1 MDLDNTKFNK
11 IIHKK
16 FKRCEFCNK
25 ELTPI
30 GLDYLYANI
39 FPDSIKYER
48 CDCNKHKSIGKEKMS
63 KNMK

>member
-1 MDLDNTKFNK
+1 MDLGNTKFNE
-11 IIHKK
+11 IIHKE

-39 FPDSIKYER
+39 SPDSIKYER
-48 CDCNKHKSIGKEKMS
+48 CDCNKA
-63 KNMK
+63 